1 MSFGKFLKR
10 LHMWRV
16 LVLTYPIWGIFIATG
31 LLSFLYGSPRSSN
44 ADLLGWIFLL
54 PMLATPVPLW
64 VSDNRGLVA
73 KVILTP
79 VLYVYAFVA
88 YIFMVFGIGC
98 QVFRYSC
105 AMG

>member
-1 MSFGKFLKR
+1 
-10 LHMWRV
+10 MWRV
-16 LVLTYPIWGIFIATG
+16 LVLTYPIWGIFISLG

-44 ADLLGWIFLL
+44 ADWLAWMFLL

-64 VSDNRGLVA
+64 LSSKLGFVA
-73 KVILTP
+73 KVLLTP
-79 VLYVYAFVA
+79 VVYVYAFVA

-98 QVFRYSC
+98 AVFRYSC